1 MLPKALSQRLV
12 KSEDLN
18 HHKTF
23 FAGRC
28 AEWFVET
35 SFIAVAEYINPQHI
49 VCLKVH
55 GLEFLHPIYAGD
67 ALSIEST
74 VISNGK
80 STLTVYTKITCNKT
94 PDRIFCDGFATFVHV
109 NDDTV
114 PQPHGIVIVP
124 TTEEEAKSLVLK
136 SKEKKWDLA
145 VSLVE
150 HHDVKK
156 CGWSL
161 LSVVR
166 CLLTLKN
173 ISFVKQF

>member
-1 MLPKALSQRLV
+1 MAQSLKIMLPKALSQRLV

-67 ALSIEST
+67 ALSFEST
-74 VISNGK
+74 VIANGR
-80 STLTVYTKITCNKT
+80 STLTVYTKVTCNKT
-94 PDRIFCDGFATFVHV
+94 PERIFCDGFATFVHV

-114 PQPHGIVIVP
+114 PQPHGIVITP
-124 TTEEEAKSLVLK
+124 TTEEEARLQEEAKALVLK
-136 SKEKKWDLA
+136 SKEKK
-145 VSLVE
+145 
-150 HHDVKK
+150 
-156 CGWSL
+156 
-161 LSVVR
+161 
-166 CLLTLKN
+166 
-173 ISFVKQF
+173 

>member
-1 MLPKALSQRLV
+1 MTQRHRELCDYKTLGLYDLKVKCMLPKALSQRLV

-67 ALSIEST
+67 TISI
-74 VISNGK
+74 
-80 STLTVYTKITCNKT
+80 
-94 PDRIFCDGFATFVHV
+94 
-109 NDDTV
+109 
-114 PQPHGIVIVP
+114 
-124 TTEEEAKSLVLK
+124 
-136 SKEKKWDLA
+136 
-145 VSLVE
+145 
-150 HHDVKK
+150 
-156 CGWSL
+156 
-161 LSVVR
+161 
-166 CLLTLKN
+166 
-173 ISFVKQF
+173 